1 MQHFPSSCRKAAIF
15 SIQIIKVV
23 LLGEKKK
30 KLIVAYAVVDN
41 PLTPLNE
48 SFQIKVR
55 RGRGGVEN

>member
-30 KLIVAYAVVDN
+30 LIVAYAVVDN

-55 RGRGGVEN
+55 GGRGGVEN